1 MFRTK
6 GKAANKKHLETLLR
20 ISLILQNL
28 GWPQVSKAIKQNYFR
43 EERMLAKALKQMRFF
58 ENGVKHEDIKASIK
72 RLQKGCDYMKKK
84 DRYTG
89 HRYAKPNRS
98 SENDIYSNSDRY
110 ARTTGNKKY
119 KKRKKKWSAKKK
131 IIVTLCIILGI
142 ILMIAGIVFAY
153 ILSLIHI

>member
-1 MFRTK
+1 
-6 GKAANKKHLETLLR
+6 
-20 ISLILQNL
+20 
-28 GWPQVSKAIKQNYFR
+28 
-43 EERMLAKALKQMRFF
+43 
-58 ENGVKHEDIKASIK
+58 
-72 RLQKGCDYMKKK
+72 MKKK

-153 ILSLIHI
+153 IKATLSQLGRVPLPEAPETLGISSAVSYTHLTLPTT